1 VAEVVT
7 TSVPAKNPVPT
18 AGELRIAWSRAQRVV
33 QPALPYLRRGAYFGL
48 GLGLA
53 GLALGT
59 LREPPGGEDDE
70 RRAQRPVTDLV
81 AQQGEDALQSLRATP
96 AAVRA
101 TDTFNER
108 RRTLADR
115 TERAADE
122 THDTI
127 EETYG
132 RLDQLLYDLGQH
144 GVLMLKKIK
153 LYAKAKV
160 DPPRSGARR

>member
-1 VAEVVT
+1 VVR
-7 TSVPAKNPVPT
+7 TSVPAKNPIPT
-18 AGELRIAWSRAQRVV
+18 AGELRIAWSRAQRTI

-59 LREPPGGEDDE
+59 LRDPPGTEDDE
-70 RRAQRPVTDLV
+70 RRAQRPVTALV
-81 AQQGEDALQSLRATP
+81 ARQGEEAIESLRATP

-101 TDTFNER
+101 TDRLNAR
-108 RRTLADR
+108 RRSLADR

-144 GVLMLKKIK
+144 ASVRLQKIK
-153 LYAKAKV
+153 LYAKKV
-160 DPPRSGARR
+160 GPPHSGSG

>member
-1 VAEVVT
+1 VR

-18 AGELRIAWSRAQRVV
+18 AGELRIAWSRVHQTV
-33 QPALPYLRRGAYFGL
+33 QPALPYLRRGAYLGL

-59 LREPPGGEDDE
+59 LRHPPGAQHDE
-70 RRAQRPVTDLV
+70 RPTQRPVTDLV

-96 AAVRA
+96 TAVRA
-101 TDTFNER
+101 ADRFNER
-108 RRTLADR
+108 RRSLADR

-132 RLDQLLYDLGQH
+132 RLDQLLYDVRQH
-144 GVLMLKKIK
+144 AVFMLKKIK
-153 LYAKAKV
+153 LSAKAKV
-160 DPPRSGARR
+160 APSGSGRG